1 MWKLRP
7 ARPKRLAWRASEVA
21 SSLLR
26 WMAMTDRDRA
36 RLDEIID
43 AHDRAGEALRR
54 SRAAY
59 IDAVASVRVT
69 LDQLAVAIHAQDDG
83 MDQIRAATHAAL
95 VWLRSL
101 E

>member
-1 MWKLRP
+1 
-7 ARPKRLAWRASEVA
+7 
-21 SSLLR
+21 
-26 WMAMTDRDRA
+26 MTDQDRQ

-43 AHDRAGEALRR
+43 AHDRAGDALRR
-54 SRAAY
+54 SRGAY
-59 IDAVASVRVT
+59 IDAMASVRLT
-69 LDQLAVAIHAQDDG
+69 LDRLIDAFHAQDDG